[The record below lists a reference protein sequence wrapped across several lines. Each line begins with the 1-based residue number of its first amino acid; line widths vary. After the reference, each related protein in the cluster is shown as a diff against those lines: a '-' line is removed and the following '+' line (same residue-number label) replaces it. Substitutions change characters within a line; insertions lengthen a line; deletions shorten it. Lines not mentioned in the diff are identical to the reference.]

1 MSRKVFISGASGF
14 VGRHLIHLLDTSGFQ
29 ICGTSYPD
37 KPETFPFCWG
47 KEVAH
52 VDVRRRED
60 VAEAVKRT
68 QPDWVFHLA
77 AVSNVRSS
85 WESRQETMETNL
97 MGTFHLLEA
106 VRTHASQARIL
117 FVSSSD
123 VYGVLSPTERPLT
136 EEDPPHVVSPYA
148 FTKVSGEILSRFYAE
163 VEDLDVVVARSFPH
177 TGPGQSPAFV
187 CSDWASQVARIEQV
201 DAEPVIRVGNT
212 QVKRDFTDV
221 RDVVKAYKRL
231 LEKGKKGEIYNV
243 CSGRGV
249 SLKEILEMLRSLSK
263 EKIEVEVDR
272 KKLRKADIPY
282 LVGDNS
288 KIKEETGW
296 GPAVPLSQTLA
307 DLLQYWREELAAK
320 GGGR

>member
-1 MSRKVFISGASGF
+1 MSRKVFITGASGF
-14 VGRHLIHLLDTSGFQ
+14 VGRHLIHLLDSSGFQ
-29 ICGTSYPD
+29 ICGTSFPE
-37 KPETFPFCWG
+37 KPETFPFCRG

-52 VDVRRRED
+52 VDLRRRDD
-60 VAEAVKRT
+60 VDEAVKKA
-68 QPDWVFHLA
+68 QPDWVVHLA

-106 VRTHASQARIL
+106 VRSHAPEARTL

-123 VYGVLSPTERPLT
+123 VYGVLSPTEKPLT

-148 FTKVSGEILSRFYAE
+148 FTKVSGETLSRFYAE
-163 VEDLDVVVARSFPH
+163 VEEMDVVVARSFPH

-187 CSDWASQVARIEQV
+187 CSDWASQVARIEQG
-201 DAEPVIRVGNT
+201 AGEAVIRVGNT
-212 QVKRDFTDV
+212 KVKRDFTDV
-221 RDVVKAYKRL
+221 RDVVKAYKQL
-231 LEKGKKGEIYNV
+231 MEKGKKGEIYNV

-249 SLKEILEMLRSLSK
+249 SLEEILENLRSLSLEEIK
-263 EKIEVEVDR
+263 VEVDP

-288 KIKEETGW
+288 KIKEEIGW
-296 GPAVPLSQTLA
+296 GPSVPLSQTLG
-307 DLLQYWREELAAK
+307 DLLQYWREELTAR
-320 GGGR
+320 GGRG